1 LVGCKHEAKLKLIVT
16 ILKSYLFSFCL
27 NKKKQKFKA
36 KDQPPFAPQNLLRMA
51 VRSLSP
57 KPAALLP
64 TYDKFQKNY
73 LSAPSAKSA

>member
-1 LVGCKHEAKLKLIVT
+1 
-16 ILKSYLFSFCL
+16 L

-36 KDQPPFAPQNLLRMA
+36 KDQPPFAPQNLVRMA

-64 TYDKFQKNY
+64 TYGKFQEKLIQKKFIYQRHLRNLRETY
-73 LSAPSAKSA
+73 YHTSKTRYNKYT